1 MKKKSIKRKKLD
13 KDDWQQSRSW
23 RQEPYKSYSSSKLK
37 MEEIFQKI
45 DDNKNP
51 NVRNKKQKNKNKTRR
66 KKKNNKIKF
75 KFLFN
80 FFFFVSVKC

>member
-51 NVRNKKQKNKNKTRR
+51 NVKNKNKTRR
-66 KKKNNKIKF
+66 KKKTTK
-75 KFLFN
+75 
-80 FFFFVSVKC
+80 